1 MFNISTYE
9 NVCVWVYCLNLVNS
23 CTAAYKLLN
32 KLILGSKWICSEV
45 SDKNHTVQG
54 NNELN
59 FKLYFSVDSQD
70 GTVWRF
76 VF

>member
-1 MFNISTYE
+1 MIR
-9 NVCVWVYCLNLVNS
+9 
-23 CTAAYKLLN
+23 
-32 KLILGSKWICSEV
+32 I
-45 SDKNHTVQG
+45 TVQG